1 MIERWRDMSEEMMLQ
16 NVEIDYINA
25 MLGTDDLA
33 VLEKKENFDDVL
45 YQIFSVSSFKVAIPH
60 SELLAIVRANEVDI
74 VNDVLFYESD
84 KYNIINIKF
93 LIKPSGDVVESSQY
107 ILLDKNLALTCEEII
122 DEEIID
128 KDAVCWRTEKSQR
141 KWLAGTVKNKNI
153 ILLDTQS
160 LQSMSVIAK
169 Y

>member
-1 MIERWRDMSEEMMLQ
+1 MLQ

-25 MLGTDDLA
+25 MLDTEKLP
-33 VLEKKENFDDVL
+33 VLEKKTGFDDTL
-45 YQIFSVSSFKVAIPH
+45 YQIFSVSGFKVAVLH
-60 SELLAIVRANEVDI
+60 VELFSIVSANNVDI
-74 VNDVLFYESD
+74 VNDVLFYEAE
-84 KYNIINIKF
+84 KYNVINIDN
-93 LIKPSGDVVESSQY
+93 LIKPSCAVVESSQY
-107 ILLDKNLALTCEEII
+107 ILLDTHLALTCEKIL

-128 KDAVCWRTEKSQR
+128 KDTVCWRTENSQR

-160 LQSMSVIAK
+160 LQSMSIIDK